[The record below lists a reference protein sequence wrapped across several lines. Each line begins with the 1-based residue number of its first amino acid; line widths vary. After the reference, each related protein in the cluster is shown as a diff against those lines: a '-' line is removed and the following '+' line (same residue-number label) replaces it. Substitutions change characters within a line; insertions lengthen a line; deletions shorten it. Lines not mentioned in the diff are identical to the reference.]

1 MKRLVVLG
9 LAIGLLTALAAPSLA
24 SPPNHAGRP
33 LHATLTG
40 PAEVPDGDPDGSG
53 TAHLWLNQGQGTICW
68 KVTTANIV
76 AVTAA
81 HIHVAAVEVAGPV
94 VVPLVGLTGPGTSSG
109 CEDVDPDLI
118 KAIRQNPGAY
128 YVNVHNAVH
137 LTGAV
142 RGQLSK

>member
-1 MKRLVVLG
+1 VKKLIVIG
-9 LAIGLLTALAAPSLA
+9 LATGLLTALAAPSVA

-33 LHATLTG
+33 LQATLTG
-40 PAEVPDGDPDGSG
+40 LAEVPDGDLDGSG
-53 TAHLWLNQGQGTICW
+53 TANLWLNQGQGTICW

-76 AVTAA
+76 TATAA
-81 HIHVAAVEVAGPV
+81 HIHVAPVDVAGPV

-137 LTGAV
+137 PAGAV